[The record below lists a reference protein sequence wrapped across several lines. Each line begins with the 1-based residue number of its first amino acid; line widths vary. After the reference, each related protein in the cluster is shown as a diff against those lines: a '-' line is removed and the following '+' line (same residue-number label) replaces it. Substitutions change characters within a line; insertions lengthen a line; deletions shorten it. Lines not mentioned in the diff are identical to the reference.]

1 MPCITKRIWE
11 GIMHTWQLDKPDN
24 LVDFLEGS
32 IKKYPD
38 SRFLGTK
45 NKAGVYEW
53 ITYRE
58 FGSRVDNL
66 RAGLATLGIK
76 KDDTVGIIANNRTEW
91 VICAFAA
98 YGLGARWVPMYEA
111 ELASIW
117 KYIVSD
123 SGIKVLFCSK
133 PEVLDKVKGFPK
145 DIKTLEKLILVEG
158 SGKDTM
164 DELERIGAKKPVPA
178 IKPSPDDVAALIYT
192 SGTTGDPKGVLLT
205 HGNFTSNSLAGQ
217 KIYPE
222 FKHGDVL
229 LNILP
234 WAHSY
239 AQTAELYTVINLG
252 GELGIMESINTLASD
267 MLAVKP
273 TFLIAVPRVFNK
285 IYDGIF
291 AKMNEEKGLKKKL
304 FFMAVES
311 AKKKR
316 VLASQGRT
324 DLLTNI
330 KVAIGD
336 KLVFS
341 KIRERFGGRLR
352 GSMTASAAMNPEIGG
367 FFFDIGIPTYDCYGM
382 TETSPAITMNC
393 PSAYRLGSVGRA
405 IDKVKVVI
413 DRSVVEEG
421 AEDGEIVAYGPNVMK
436 GYHNKPEATAE
447 VMTKDCGIRTG
458 DRGRIDK
465 DGYLFITGRIKEQY
479 KLENGKFVFPAG
491 LEEDIRLIPYIENA
505 MIYGENRPYN
515 ICIIIPDFAV
525 LSKYAKGM
533 GLPSDPQGLVENKEV
548 QDLIIGEVNK
558 ALKGKYGGYEIPKK
572 FLFLSENFSV
582 DDGTLT
588 QTLKVKRRVVLKK
601 LQDRIDALY
610 QAK

>member
-1 MPCITKRIWE
+1 
-11 GIMHTWQLDKPDN
+11 MHQWQLDKPDN
-24 LVDFLEGS
+24 LVDFLEDS
-32 IKKYPD
+32 VKKYPD
-38 SRFLGTK
+38 SKMLGTK
-45 NKAGVYEW
+45 NKAGEYEW

-58 FGSRVDNL
+58 FGRRVDNL
-66 RAGLATLGIK
+66 RAGLAMLNIK
-76 KDDTVGIIANNRTEW
+76 KGDAVGIIANNRTEW
-91 VICAFAA
+91 AICAFAA
-98 YGLGARWVPMYEA
+98 YGMGARWVPMYEA

-117 KYIVSD
+117 KYIVAD
-123 SGIKVLFCSK
+123 SGIKVLFVSK
-133 PEVLDKVKGFPK
+133 PEVLAKVKDFPK

-158 SGKDTM
+158 TGKDTM
-164 DELERIGAKKPVPA
+164 EGLERKGEKKPVPS
-178 IKPSPDDVAALIYT
+178 IKPGPDDVAALIYT

-205 HGNFTSNSLAGQ
+205 HGNFTSNSLGGR
-217 KIYPE
+217 KFYTE
-222 FKHGDVL
+222 FNHNDVGIS
-229 LNILP
+229 ILP

-239 AQTAELYTVINLG
+239 AQTAELYTFINLG
-252 GELGIMESINTLASD
+252 GQLGFMESISTLGQD
-267 MLAVKP
+267 ILALRP
-273 TFLIAVPRVFNK
+273 TFIIAVPRVFNK

-316 VLASQGRT
+316 ELAAQGKS
-324 DLLTNI
+324 DLITNI
-330 KVAIGD
+330 KTAIGD

-352 GSMTASAAMNPEIGG
+352 GAMTASAAMNPDIAG
-367 FFFDIGIPTYDCYGM
+367 FFFDVGIPTYDCYGM
-382 TETSPAITMNC
+382 TETSPAITMNS
-393 PSAYRLGSVGRA
+393 PTGYKLGSVGRA

-421 AEDGEIVAYGPNVMK
+421 ATDGEIVAYGPNVMK

-447 VMTKDCGIRTG
+447 VITKDGGMRTG
-458 DRGRIDK
+458 DRGRLDK

-479 KLENGKFVFPAG
+479 KLENGKFVFPSS

-515 ICIIIPDFAV
+515 VCIIIPDFQV
-525 LSKYAKGM
+525 LAKYAKDH
-533 GLPSDPQGLVENKEV
+533 GLPADPKQLIKSKEV
-548 QDLIIGEVNK
+548 QDLISSEVNN

-572 FLFLSENFSV
+572 FLLLSEDFSV

-588 QTLKVKRRVVLKK
+588 QTLKVKRRVVLKR
-601 LQDRIDALY
+601 LQDQIDTLY